1 MPIRPINSLPFE
13 PESGILKLLCIR
25 ENHNQ
30 SGRGVVGVLYILYF
44 LIAIGATTVGSLT
57 GMGGGVI
64 IKPLMDVLHHFDVE
78 TIGVLSSI
86 TVFSMSI
93 VSIGKQIL
101 AKTQIPFQIA
111 IPLSVGSVLGGYLGQ
126 GLLRVIVDA
135 LQAEGIVT
143 VVQNAVLAVLILC
156 VYFYMRNKSRIPG
169 LHLSGIPISL
179 AVGCFLG
186 ICSSFLGYMVTQSEL
201 PMRKWVY
208 RFVVATMYFNA
219 GLIPWY
225 ILMVN
230 LGLKNNFLLYIL
242 PSAVGAYY
250 VVLSKTYI
258 ESIPASVEESAKI
271 DGAGV
276 LTIYARLILPM
287 SMPIIAC
294 LIVFCAVNQWNAW
307 SDNFYLVSD
316 PKLSTLQYQL
326 YMNLA
331 NESSNVTNTTSS
343 SSLLRSKAT
352 TELGLRYALSMLTVL
367 PILLVYPF
375 MQKYFVKG
383 IMLGAV
389 KG

>member
-1 MPIRPINSLPFE
+1 M
-13 PESGILKLLCIR
+13 SGQPK
-25 ENHNQ
+25 
-30 SGRGVVGVLYILYF
+30 S
-44 LIAIGATTVGSLT
+44 
-57 GMGGGVI
+57 
-64 IKPLMDVLHHFDVE
+64 
-78 TIGVLSSI
+78 LSSKFLRGLNFFLLI
-86 TVFSMSI
+86 VF
-93 VSIGKQIL
+93 
-101 AKTQIPFQIA
+101 AF
-111 IPLSVGSVLGGYLGQ
+111 
-126 GLLRVIVDA
+126 
-135 LQAEGIVT
+135 
-143 VVQNAVLAVLILC
+143 LC
-156 VYFYMRNKSRIPG
+156 VYPLYFIFINSISGADAVVRGVYLIPEDFSLEFYKSLLKMPNIPN
-169 LHLSGIPISL
+169 SIVISV
-179 AVGCFLG
+179 ARTVLG
-186 ICSSFLGYMVTQSEL
+186 TALTVICSSFLGYMVTQSEL

-367 PILLVYPF
+367 PIILVYPF

>member
-1 MPIRPINSLPFE
+1 MRRQTKS
-13 PESGILKLLCIR
+13 
-25 ENHNQ
+25 
-30 SGRGVVGVLYILYF
+30 
-44 LIAIGATTVGSLT
+44 
-57 GMGGGVI
+57 
-64 IKPLMDVLHHFDVE
+64 
-78 TIGVLSSI
+78 LSSKFLRGLNFFLLI
-86 TVFSMSI
+86 VF
-93 VSIGKQIL
+93 
-101 AKTQIPFQIA
+101 AF
-111 IPLSVGSVLGGYLGQ
+111 
-126 GLLRVIVDA
+126 
-135 LQAEGIVT
+135 
-143 VVQNAVLAVLILC
+143 LC
-156 VYFYMRNKSRIPG
+156 VYPLYFIFINSISGADAVVRGVYILPEDFSLEFYKSLLQMPNIPN
-169 LHLSGIPISL
+169 SIVVSV
-179 AVGCFLG
+179 ARTVLG
-186 ICSSFLGYMVTQSEL
+186 TALTVICSSFLGYMVTQSEL

-276 LTIYARLILPM
+276 LTFYARLILPM

-367 PILLVYPF
+367 PIILVYPF

>member
-1 MPIRPINSLPFE
+1 MRRQTKS
-13 PESGILKLLCIR
+13 
-25 ENHNQ
+25 
-30 SGRGVVGVLYILYF
+30 
-44 LIAIGATTVGSLT
+44 
-57 GMGGGVI
+57 
-64 IKPLMDVLHHFDVE
+64 
-78 TIGVLSSI
+78 LSSKFLRGLNFFLLI
-86 TVFSMSI
+86 VF
-93 VSIGKQIL
+93 
-101 AKTQIPFQIA
+101 AF
-111 IPLSVGSVLGGYLGQ
+111 
-126 GLLRVIVDA
+126 
-135 LQAEGIVT
+135 
-143 VVQNAVLAVLILC
+143 LC
-156 VYFYMRNKSRIPG
+156 VYPLYFIFINSISGADAVVRGVYLLPEDFSLEFYKSLLQMPNIPN
-169 LHLSGIPISL
+169 SIVVSV
-179 AVGCFLG
+179 ARTVLG
-186 ICSSFLGYMVTQSEL
+186 TALTVICSSFLGYMVTQSEL

-287 SMPIIAC
+287 CMPIIAC

-326 YMNLA
+326 YMTLA
-331 NESSNVTNTTSS
+331 NETSTVTNTTSPS
-343 SSLLRSKAT
+343 RLLRSKAT

-367 PILLVYPF
+367 PIILVYPF

>member
-1 MPIRPINSLPFE
+1 MSRQTKS
-13 PESGILKLLCIR
+13 
-25 ENHNQ
+25 
-30 SGRGVVGVLYILYF
+30 
-44 LIAIGATTVGSLT
+44 
-57 GMGGGVI
+57 
-64 IKPLMDVLHHFDVE
+64 
-78 TIGVLSSI
+78 LSSKFLRGLNFFLLI
-86 TVFSMSI
+86 VF
-93 VSIGKQIL
+93 
-101 AKTQIPFQIA
+101 AF
-111 IPLSVGSVLGGYLGQ
+111 
-126 GLLRVIVDA
+126 
-135 LQAEGIVT
+135 
-143 VVQNAVLAVLILC
+143 LC
-156 VYFYMRNKSRIPG
+156 VYPLYFIFINSISGADAVVRGVYIVPEDFSLEFYKSLLQMPNIPN
-169 LHLSGIPISL
+169 SIVVSV
-179 AVGCFLG
+179 ARTVLG
-186 ICSSFLGYMVTQSEL
+186 TALTVICSSFLGYMVTQSEL

>member
-1 MPIRPINSLPFE
+1 MRRQTKS
-13 PESGILKLLCIR
+13 
-25 ENHNQ
+25 
-30 SGRGVVGVLYILYF
+30 
-44 LIAIGATTVGSLT
+44 
-57 GMGGGVI
+57 
-64 IKPLMDVLHHFDVE
+64 
-78 TIGVLSSI
+78 LSSKFLRGLNFFLLI
-86 TVFSMSI
+86 VF
-93 VSIGKQIL
+93 
-101 AKTQIPFQIA
+101 AF
-111 IPLSVGSVLGGYLGQ
+111 
-126 GLLRVIVDA
+126 
-135 LQAEGIVT
+135 
-143 VVQNAVLAVLILC
+143 LC
-156 VYFYMRNKSRIPG
+156 VYPLYFIFINSISGADAVVRGVYILPEDFSLEFYKSLLQMPNIPN
-169 LHLSGIPISL
+169 SIVVSV
-179 AVGCFLG
+179 ARTVLG
-186 ICSSFLGYMVTQSEL
+186 TALTVICSSFLGYMVTQSEL

-331 NESSNVTNTTSS
+331 NESSNVSNTTSS

-367 PILLVYPF
+367 PIILVYPF
-375 MQKYFVKG
+375 MQKCFVKG

>member
-1 MPIRPINSLPFE
+1 MRRQTKS
-13 PESGILKLLCIR
+13 
-25 ENHNQ
+25 
-30 SGRGVVGVLYILYF
+30 
-44 LIAIGATTVGSLT
+44 
-57 GMGGGVI
+57 
-64 IKPLMDVLHHFDVE
+64 
-78 TIGVLSSI
+78 LSSKFLRGLNFFLLI
-86 TVFSMSI
+86 VF
-93 VSIGKQIL
+93 
-101 AKTQIPFQIA
+101 AF
-111 IPLSVGSVLGGYLGQ
+111 
-126 GLLRVIVDA
+126 
-135 LQAEGIVT
+135 
-143 VVQNAVLAVLILC
+143 LC
-156 VYFYMRNKSRIPG
+156 VYPLYFIFINSVSGADAVVRGVYILPEDFSLEVYKSLLQMPNIPN
-169 LHLSGIPISL
+169 SIVVSV
-179 AVGCFLG
+179 ARTVLG
-186 ICSSFLGYMVTQSEL
+186 TALTVICSSFLGYMVTQSEL

-367 PILLVYPF
+367 PIILVYPF

>member
-1 MPIRPINSLPFE
+1 MRRQTKS
-13 PESGILKLLCIR
+13 
-25 ENHNQ
+25 
-30 SGRGVVGVLYILYF
+30 
-44 LIAIGATTVGSLT
+44 
-57 GMGGGVI
+57 
-64 IKPLMDVLHHFDVE
+64 
-78 TIGVLSSI
+78 LSSKFLRGLNFFLLI
-86 TVFSMSI
+86 VF
-93 VSIGKQIL
+93 
-101 AKTQIPFQIA
+101 AF
-111 IPLSVGSVLGGYLGQ
+111 
-126 GLLRVIVDA
+126 
-135 LQAEGIVT
+135 
-143 VVQNAVLAVLILC
+143 LC
-156 VYFYMRNKSRIPG
+156 VYPLYFIFINSISGADAVVRGVYILPEDFSLEFYKSLLQMPNIPN
-169 LHLSGIPISL
+169 SIVVSV
-179 AVGCFLG
+179 ARTVLG
-186 ICSSFLGYMVTQSEL
+186 TALTVICSSFLGYMVTQSEL
-201 PMRKWVY
+201 PLRKWVY
-208 RFVVATMYFNA
+208 RFAVATMYFNA

>member
-1 MPIRPINSLPFE
+1 MRRQTKS
-13 PESGILKLLCIR
+13 
-25 ENHNQ
+25 
-30 SGRGVVGVLYILYF
+30 
-44 LIAIGATTVGSLT
+44 
-57 GMGGGVI
+57 
-64 IKPLMDVLHHFDVE
+64 
-78 TIGVLSSI
+78 LSSK
-86 TVFSMSI
+86 FLRGLNFFLLI
-93 VSIGKQIL
+93 VV
-101 AKTQIPFQIA
+101 AF
-111 IPLSVGSVLGGYLGQ
+111 
-126 GLLRVIVDA
+126 
-135 LQAEGIVT
+135 
-143 VVQNAVLAVLILC
+143 LC
-156 VYFYMRNKSRIPG
+156 VYPLYFIFINSISGADAVVRGVYILPEDFSLEFYKSLLQMPNIPN
-169 LHLSGIPISL
+169 SIVVSV
-179 AVGCFLG
+179 ARTVLG
-186 ICSSFLGYMVTQSEL
+186 TALTVICSSFLGYMVTQSEL

-367 PILLVYPF
+367 PIILVYPF

>member
-1 MPIRPINSLPFE
+1 MRRQTKS
-13 PESGILKLLCIR
+13 
-25 ENHNQ
+25 
-30 SGRGVVGVLYILYF
+30 
-44 LIAIGATTVGSLT
+44 
-57 GMGGGVI
+57 
-64 IKPLMDVLHHFDVE
+64 
-78 TIGVLSSI
+78 LSSKFLRGLNFFLLI
-86 TVFSMSI
+86 VF
-93 VSIGKQIL
+93 
-101 AKTQIPFQIA
+101 AF
-111 IPLSVGSVLGGYLGQ
+111 
-126 GLLRVIVDA
+126 
-135 LQAEGIVT
+135 
-143 VVQNAVLAVLILC
+143 LC
-156 VYFYMRNKSRIPG
+156 VYPLYFIFINSISGADAVVRGVYILPDDFSLEFYKSLLQMPNIPN
-169 LHLSGIPISL
+169 SIVVSV
-179 AVGCFLG
+179 ARTVLG
-186 ICSSFLGYMVTQSEL
+186 TALTVICSSFLGYMVTQSEL

-367 PILLVYPF
+367 PIILVYPF

>member
-1 MPIRPINSLPFE
+1 MSRQTKSLSSKFLRGLNFFLLIVFAFLCMYPLYFIFINSI
-13 PESGILKLLCIR
+13 SGADAVV
-25 ENHNQ
+25 
-30 SGRGVVGVLYILYF
+30 RGVYILPEDF
-44 LIAIGATTVGSLT
+44 SLEFYKSLLQ
-57 GMGGGVI
+57 MPNI
-64 IKPLMDVLHHFDVE
+64 PN
-78 TIGVLSSI
+78 
-86 TVFSMSI
+86 SI
-93 VSIGKQIL
+93 VV
-101 AKTQIPFQIA
+101 
-111 IPLSVGSVLGGYLGQ
+111 SVARTVLGT
-126 GLLRVIVDA
+126 A
-135 LQAEGIVT
+135 LT
-143 VVQNAVLAVLILC
+143 V
-156 VYFYMRNKSRIPG
+156 
-169 LHLSGIPISL
+169 
-179 AVGCFLG
+179 

-201 PMRKWVY
+201 PMCKWVY

-367 PILLVYPF
+367 PIILVYPF

>member
-1 MPIRPINSLPFE
+1 MRRQTKSRSSKFLRGLNFF
-13 PESGILKLLCIR
+13 LLI
-25 ENHNQ
+25 
-30 SGRGVVGVLYILYF
+30 
-44 LIAIGATTVGSLT
+44 
-57 GMGGGVI
+57 
-64 IKPLMDVLHHFDVE
+64 
-78 TIGVLSSI
+78 
-86 TVFSMSI
+86 VF
-93 VSIGKQIL
+93 
-101 AKTQIPFQIA
+101 AF
-111 IPLSVGSVLGGYLGQ
+111 
-126 GLLRVIVDA
+126 
-135 LQAEGIVT
+135 
-143 VVQNAVLAVLILC
+143 LC
-156 VYFYMRNKSRIPG
+156 VYPLCFIFINSISGADAVVRGVYILPEDFSLEFYKSLLQMPNIPN
-169 LHLSGIPISL
+169 SIVVSV
-179 AVGCFLG
+179 ARTVLG
-186 ICSSFLGYMVTQSEL
+186 TALTVICSSFLGYMVTQSEL

>member
-1 MPIRPINSLPFE
+1 MRRQTKS
-13 PESGILKLLCIR
+13 
-25 ENHNQ
+25 
-30 SGRGVVGVLYILYF
+30 
-44 LIAIGATTVGSLT
+44 
-57 GMGGGVI
+57 
-64 IKPLMDVLHHFDVE
+64 
-78 TIGVLSSI
+78 LSSKFLRGLNFFLLI
-86 TVFSMSI
+86 VF
-93 VSIGKQIL
+93 
-101 AKTQIPFQIA
+101 AF
-111 IPLSVGSVLGGYLGQ
+111 
-126 GLLRVIVDA
+126 
-135 LQAEGIVT
+135 
-143 VVQNAVLAVLILC
+143 LC
-156 VYFYMRNKSRIPG
+156 VYPLYFIFINSISGADAVVRGVYLLPEDFSLEFYKSLLQMPNIPN
-169 LHLSGIPISL
+169 SIVVSV
-179 AVGCFLG
+179 ARTVLG
-186 ICSSFLGYMVTQSEL
+186 TALTVICSSFLGYMVTQSEL

>member
-1 MPIRPINSLPFE
+1 MRRQTKS
-13 PESGILKLLCIR
+13 
-25 ENHNQ
+25 
-30 SGRGVVGVLYILYF
+30 
-44 LIAIGATTVGSLT
+44 
-57 GMGGGVI
+57 
-64 IKPLMDVLHHFDVE
+64 
-78 TIGVLSSI
+78 LSSKFLRGLNFFLLI
-86 TVFSMSI
+86 VF
-93 VSIGKQIL
+93 
-101 AKTQIPFQIA
+101 AF
-111 IPLSVGSVLGGYLGQ
+111 
-126 GLLRVIVDA
+126 
-135 LQAEGIVT
+135 
-143 VVQNAVLAVLILC
+143 LC
-156 VYFYMRNKSRIPG
+156 VYPLYFIFINSISGADAVVRGVYILPEDFSLEFYKSLLQMPNIPN
-169 LHLSGIPISL
+169 SIVVSV
-179 AVGCFLG
+179 ARTVLG
-186 ICSSFLGYMVTQSEL
+186 TALTVICSSFLGYMVTQSEL

-331 NESSNVTNTTSS
+331 NESSNVTNTTAS

-367 PILLVYPF
+367 PIILVYPF

>member
-1 MPIRPINSLPFE
+1 MRRQTKS
-13 PESGILKLLCIR
+13 
-25 ENHNQ
+25 
-30 SGRGVVGVLYILYF
+30 
-44 LIAIGATTVGSLT
+44 
-57 GMGGGVI
+57 
-64 IKPLMDVLHHFDVE
+64 
-78 TIGVLSSI
+78 LSSKFLRGLNFFLLI
-86 TVFSMSI
+86 VF
-93 VSIGKQIL
+93 
-101 AKTQIPFQIA
+101 AF
-111 IPLSVGSVLGGYLGQ
+111 
-126 GLLRVIVDA
+126 
-135 LQAEGIVT
+135 
-143 VVQNAVLAVLILC
+143 LC
-156 VYFYMRNKSRIPG
+156 VYPLYFIFINSISGADAVVRGVYILPEDFSLEFYKSLLQMPNIPN
-169 LHLSGIPISL
+169 SIVVSV
-179 AVGCFLG
+179 ARTVLG
-186 ICSSFLGYMVTQSEL
+186 TALTVICSSFLGYMVTQSEL

-294 LIVFCAVNQWNAW
+294 LIVFSAVNQWNAW

-367 PILLVYPF
+367 PIILVYPF

>member
-1 MPIRPINSLPFE
+1 MSRQTKS
-13 PESGILKLLCIR
+13 
-25 ENHNQ
+25 
-30 SGRGVVGVLYILYF
+30 
-44 LIAIGATTVGSLT
+44 
-57 GMGGGVI
+57 
-64 IKPLMDVLHHFDVE
+64 
-78 TIGVLSSI
+78 LSSKFLRGLNFFLLI
-86 TVFSMSI
+86 VF
-93 VSIGKQIL
+93 
-101 AKTQIPFQIA
+101 AF
-111 IPLSVGSVLGGYLGQ
+111 
-126 GLLRVIVDA
+126 
-135 LQAEGIVT
+135 
-143 VVQNAVLAVLILC
+143 LC
-156 VYFYMRNKSRIPG
+156 VYPLYFIFINSISGADAVVRGVYILPEDFSLEFYKSLLQMPNIPN
-169 LHLSGIPISL
+169 SIVVSV
-179 AVGCFLG
+179 ARTVLG
-186 ICSSFLGYMVTQSEL
+186 TALTVICSSFLGYMATQSEL

>member
-1 MPIRPINSLPFE
+1 MSRQTKS
-13 PESGILKLLCIR
+13 
-25 ENHNQ
+25 
-30 SGRGVVGVLYILYF
+30 
-44 LIAIGATTVGSLT
+44 
-57 GMGGGVI
+57 
-64 IKPLMDVLHHFDVE
+64 
-78 TIGVLSSI
+78 LSSKFLRGLNFFLLI
-86 TVFSMSI
+86 VF
-93 VSIGKQIL
+93 
-101 AKTQIPFQIA
+101 AF
-111 IPLSVGSVLGGYLGQ
+111 
-126 GLLRVIVDA
+126 
-135 LQAEGIVT
+135 
-143 VVQNAVLAVLILC
+143 LC
-156 VYFYMRNKSRIPG
+156 VYPLYFIFINSISGADAVVRGVYILPEDFSLEFYKSLLQMPNIPN
-169 LHLSGIPISL
+169 SIVVSV
-179 AVGCFLG
+179 ARTVLG
-186 ICSSFLGYMVTQSEL
+186 TALTVICSSFLGYMVTQSEL

-367 PILLVYPF
+367 PIILVYPF

>member
-1 MPIRPINSLPFE
+1 MSRQTKSRSSKFLRGLNFF
-13 PESGILKLLCIR
+13 LLI
-25 ENHNQ
+25 
-30 SGRGVVGVLYILYF
+30 
-44 LIAIGATTVGSLT
+44 
-57 GMGGGVI
+57 
-64 IKPLMDVLHHFDVE
+64 
-78 TIGVLSSI
+78 
-86 TVFSMSI
+86 VF
-93 VSIGKQIL
+93 
-101 AKTQIPFQIA
+101 AF
-111 IPLSVGSVLGGYLGQ
+111 
-126 GLLRVIVDA
+126 
-135 LQAEGIVT
+135 
-143 VVQNAVLAVLILC
+143 LC
-156 VYFYMRNKSRIPG
+156 VYPLYFIFINSISGADAVVRGVYILPEDFSLEFYKSLLQMPNIPN
-169 LHLSGIPISL
+169 SIVVSV
-179 AVGCFLG
+179 ARTVLG
-186 ICSSFLGYMVTQSEL
+186 TALTVICSSFLGYMVTQSEL

-258 ESIPASVEESAKI
+258 ESTPASVEESAKI

-367 PILLVYPF
+367 PIILVYPF

>member
-1 MPIRPINSLPFE
+1 MSRQTKS
-13 PESGILKLLCIR
+13 
-25 ENHNQ
+25 
-30 SGRGVVGVLYILYF
+30 
-44 LIAIGATTVGSLT
+44 
-57 GMGGGVI
+57 
-64 IKPLMDVLHHFDVE
+64 
-78 TIGVLSSI
+78 LSSKFLRGLNFFLLI
-86 TVFSMSI
+86 VF
-93 VSIGKQIL
+93 
-101 AKTQIPFQIA
+101 AF
-111 IPLSVGSVLGGYLGQ
+111 
-126 GLLRVIVDA
+126 
-135 LQAEGIVT
+135 
-143 VVQNAVLAVLILC
+143 LC
-156 VYFYMRNKSRIPG
+156 VYPLYFIFINSISGADAVVRGVYILPEDFSLEFYKSLLQMPNIPN
-169 LHLSGIPISL
+169 SIVVSV
-179 AVGCFLG
+179 ARTVLG
-186 ICSSFLGYMVTQSEL
+186 TALTVICSSFLGYMVTQSEL

-242 PSAVGAYY
+242 PNAVGAYY

>member
-1 MPIRPINSLPFE
+1 MSRQTKSRSSKFLRGLNFF
-13 PESGILKLLCIR
+13 LLI
-25 ENHNQ
+25 
-30 SGRGVVGVLYILYF
+30 
-44 LIAIGATTVGSLT
+44 
-57 GMGGGVI
+57 
-64 IKPLMDVLHHFDVE
+64 
-78 TIGVLSSI
+78 
-86 TVFSMSI
+86 VF
-93 VSIGKQIL
+93 
-101 AKTQIPFQIA
+101 AF
-111 IPLSVGSVLGGYLGQ
+111 
-126 GLLRVIVDA
+126 
-135 LQAEGIVT
+135 
-143 VVQNAVLAVLILC
+143 LC
-156 VYFYMRNKSRIPG
+156 VYPLYFIFINSISGADAVVRGVYILPEDFSLEFYKSLLQMPNIPN
-169 LHLSGIPISL
+169 SIVVSV
-179 AVGCFLG
+179 ARTVLG
-186 ICSSFLGYMVTQSEL
+186 TALTVICSSFLGYMVTQSEL

-367 PILLVYPF
+367 PIILVYPS

>member
-1 MPIRPINSLPFE
+1 MRRQTKS
-13 PESGILKLLCIR
+13 
-25 ENHNQ
+25 
-30 SGRGVVGVLYILYF
+30 
-44 LIAIGATTVGSLT
+44 
-57 GMGGGVI
+57 
-64 IKPLMDVLHHFDVE
+64 
-78 TIGVLSSI
+78 LSSKFLRGLNFFLLL
-86 TVFSMSI
+86 VF
-93 VSIGKQIL
+93 
-101 AKTQIPFQIA
+101 AF
-111 IPLSVGSVLGGYLGQ
+111 
-126 GLLRVIVDA
+126 
-135 LQAEGIVT
+135 
-143 VVQNAVLAVLILC
+143 LC
-156 VYFYMRNKSRIPG
+156 VYPLYFIFINSISGADAVVRGVYLLPEDFSLEFYKSLLQMPNIPN
-169 LHLSGIPISL
+169 SIVVSV
-179 AVGCFLG
+179 ARTVLG
-186 ICSSFLGYMVTQSEL
+186 TALTVICSSFLGYMVTQSEL

-367 PILLVYPF
+367 PIILVYPF

>member
-1 MPIRPINSLPFE
+1 MRRQTKS
-13 PESGILKLLCIR
+13 
-25 ENHNQ
+25 
-30 SGRGVVGVLYILYF
+30 
-44 LIAIGATTVGSLT
+44 
-57 GMGGGVI
+57 
-64 IKPLMDVLHHFDVE
+64 
-78 TIGVLSSI
+78 LSSKFLRGLNFFLLL
-86 TVFSMSI
+86 VF
-93 VSIGKQIL
+93 
-101 AKTQIPFQIA
+101 AF
-111 IPLSVGSVLGGYLGQ
+111 
-126 GLLRVIVDA
+126 
-135 LQAEGIVT
+135 
-143 VVQNAVLAVLILC
+143 LC
-156 VYFYMRNKSRIPG
+156 VYPLYFIFINSISGADAVVRGVYILPEDFSLEFYKSLLQMPNIPN
-169 LHLSGIPISL
+169 SIVVSV
-179 AVGCFLG
+179 ARTVLG
-186 ICSSFLGYMVTQSEL
+186 TALTVICSSFLGYMVTQSEL

-367 PILLVYPF
+367 PIILVYPF

>member
-1 MPIRPINSLPFE
+1 MRRQTKS
-13 PESGILKLLCIR
+13 
-25 ENHNQ
+25 
-30 SGRGVVGVLYILYF
+30 
-44 LIAIGATTVGSLT
+44 
-57 GMGGGVI
+57 
-64 IKPLMDVLHHFDVE
+64 
-78 TIGVLSSI
+78 LSSKFLRGLNFFLLL
-86 TVFSMSI
+86 VF
-93 VSIGKQIL
+93 
-101 AKTQIPFQIA
+101 AF
-111 IPLSVGSVLGGYLGQ
+111 
-126 GLLRVIVDA
+126 
-135 LQAEGIVT
+135 
-143 VVQNAVLAVLILC
+143 LC
-156 VYFYMRNKSRIPG
+156 VYPLYFIFINSISGADAVVRGVYILPEDFSLEFYKSLLQMPNIPN
-169 LHLSGIPISL
+169 SIVVSV
-179 AVGCFLG
+179 ARTVLG
-186 ICSSFLGYMVTQSEL
+186 TALTVICSSFLGYMVTQSEL

-258 ESIPASVEESAKI
+258 ESTPASVEESAKI

>member
-1 MPIRPINSLPFE
+1 M
-13 PESGILKLLCIR
+13 SGQPK
-25 ENHNQ
+25 
-30 SGRGVVGVLYILYF
+30 S
-44 LIAIGATTVGSLT
+44 
-57 GMGGGVI
+57 
-64 IKPLMDVLHHFDVE
+64 
-78 TIGVLSSI
+78 LSSKFLRGLNFFLLI
-86 TVFSMSI
+86 VF
-93 VSIGKQIL
+93 
-101 AKTQIPFQIA
+101 AF
-111 IPLSVGSVLGGYLGQ
+111 
-126 GLLRVIVDA
+126 
-135 LQAEGIVT
+135 
-143 VVQNAVLAVLILC
+143 LC
-156 VYFYMRNKSRIPG
+156 VYPLYFIFINSISGADAVVRGVYLIPEDFSLEFYKSLLKMPNIPN
-169 LHLSGIPISL
+169 SIVISV
-179 AVGCFLG
+179 ARTVLG
-186 ICSSFLGYMVTQSEL
+186 TALTVICSSFLGYMVTQSEL

-250 VVLSKTYI
+250 VVLSKTHI

-367 PILLVYPF
+367 PIILVYPF

>member
-1 MPIRPINSLPFE
+1 MRRQTKS
-13 PESGILKLLCIR
+13 
-25 ENHNQ
+25 
-30 SGRGVVGVLYILYF
+30 
-44 LIAIGATTVGSLT
+44 
-57 GMGGGVI
+57 
-64 IKPLMDVLHHFDVE
+64 
-78 TIGVLSSI
+78 LSSKFLRGLNFFLLI
-86 TVFSMSI
+86 VF
-93 VSIGKQIL
+93 
-101 AKTQIPFQIA
+101 AF
-111 IPLSVGSVLGGYLGQ
+111 
-126 GLLRVIVDA
+126 
-135 LQAEGIVT
+135 
-143 VVQNAVLAVLILC
+143 LC
-156 VYFYMRNKSRIPG
+156 VYPLYFIFINSISGADAVVRGVYILPEDFSLEFYKSLLQMPNIPN
-169 LHLSGIPISL
+169 SIVVSV
-179 AVGCFLG
+179 ARTVLG
-186 ICSSFLGYMVTQSEL
+186 TALTVICSSFLGYMVTQSEL

-258 ESIPASVEESAKI
+258 ESIPTSVEESAKI

-367 PILLVYPF
+367 PIILVYPF

>member
-1 MPIRPINSLPFE
+1 MRRQTKS
-13 PESGILKLLCIR
+13 
-25 ENHNQ
+25 
-30 SGRGVVGVLYILYF
+30 
-44 LIAIGATTVGSLT
+44 
-57 GMGGGVI
+57 
-64 IKPLMDVLHHFDVE
+64 
-78 TIGVLSSI
+78 LSSKFLRGLNFFLLL
-86 TVFSMSI
+86 VF
-93 VSIGKQIL
+93 V
-101 AKTQIPFQIA
+101 F
-111 IPLSVGSVLGGYLGQ
+111 
-126 GLLRVIVDA
+126 
-135 LQAEGIVT
+135 
-143 VVQNAVLAVLILC
+143 LC
-156 VYFYMRNKSRIPG
+156 VYPLYFIFINSISGADAVVRGVYILPEDFSLEFYKSLLQMPNIPN
-169 LHLSGIPISL
+169 SIVVSV
-179 AVGCFLG
+179 ARTVLG
-186 ICSSFLGYMVTQSEL
+186 TALTVICSSFLGYMVTQSEL

-367 PILLVYPF
+367 PIILVYPF

>member
-1 MPIRPINSLPFE
+1 MSRQTKS
-13 PESGILKLLCIR
+13 
-25 ENHNQ
+25 
-30 SGRGVVGVLYILYF
+30 
-44 LIAIGATTVGSLT
+44 
-57 GMGGGVI
+57 
-64 IKPLMDVLHHFDVE
+64 
-78 TIGVLSSI
+78 LSSKFLRGLNFFLLI
-86 TVFSMSI
+86 VF
-93 VSIGKQIL
+93 
-101 AKTQIPFQIA
+101 AF
-111 IPLSVGSVLGGYLGQ
+111 
-126 GLLRVIVDA
+126 
-135 LQAEGIVT
+135 
-143 VVQNAVLAVLILC
+143 LC
-156 VYFYMRNKSRIPG
+156 VYPLYFIFINSISGADAVVRGVYILPEDFSLEFYKSLLQMPNIPN
-169 LHLSGIPISL
+169 SIVVSV
-179 AVGCFLG
+179 ARTVLG
-186 ICSSFLGYMVTQSEL
+186 TALTVICSSFLGYMVTQSEL
-201 PMRKWVY
+201 PMCKWVY

>member
-1 MPIRPINSLPFE
+1 MRRQTKS
-13 PESGILKLLCIR
+13 
-25 ENHNQ
+25 
-30 SGRGVVGVLYILYF
+30 
-44 LIAIGATTVGSLT
+44 
-57 GMGGGVI
+57 
-64 IKPLMDVLHHFDVE
+64 
-78 TIGVLSSI
+78 LSSKFLRGLNFFLLI
-86 TVFSMSI
+86 VF
-93 VSIGKQIL
+93 
-101 AKTQIPFQIA
+101 AF
-111 IPLSVGSVLGGYLGQ
+111 
-126 GLLRVIVDA
+126 
-135 LQAEGIVT
+135 
-143 VVQNAVLAVLILC
+143 LC
-156 VYFYMRNKSRIPG
+156 VYPLYFIFINSISGADAVVRGVYILPEDFSLEFYKSLLQMPNIPN
-169 LHLSGIPISL
+169 SIVVSV
-179 AVGCFLG
+179 ARTVLG
-186 ICSSFLGYMVTQSEL
+186 TALTVICSSFLGYMVTQSEL

-367 PILLVYPF
+367 PILLVYPC

>member
-1 MPIRPINSLPFE
+1 MRRQTKS
-13 PESGILKLLCIR
+13 
-25 ENHNQ
+25 
-30 SGRGVVGVLYILYF
+30 
-44 LIAIGATTVGSLT
+44 
-57 GMGGGVI
+57 
-64 IKPLMDVLHHFDVE
+64 
-78 TIGVLSSI
+78 LSSKFLRGLNFFLLI
-86 TVFSMSI
+86 VF
-93 VSIGKQIL
+93 
-101 AKTQIPFQIA
+101 AF
-111 IPLSVGSVLGGYLGQ
+111 
-126 GLLRVIVDA
+126 
-135 LQAEGIVT
+135 
-143 VVQNAVLAVLILC
+143 LC
-156 VYFYMRNKSRIPG
+156 VYPLYFIFINSISGADAVVRGVYILPEDFSLEFYKSLLQMPNIPN
-169 LHLSGIPISL
+169 SIVVSV
-179 AVGCFLG
+179 ARTVLG
-186 ICSSFLGYMVTQSEL
+186 AALTVICSSFLGYMVTQSEL

>member
-1 MPIRPINSLPFE
+1 MRRQTKS
-13 PESGILKLLCIR
+13 
-25 ENHNQ
+25 
-30 SGRGVVGVLYILYF
+30 
-44 LIAIGATTVGSLT
+44 
-57 GMGGGVI
+57 
-64 IKPLMDVLHHFDVE
+64 
-78 TIGVLSSI
+78 LSSKFLRGLNFFLLI
-86 TVFSMSI
+86 VF
-93 VSIGKQIL
+93 
-101 AKTQIPFQIA
+101 AF
-111 IPLSVGSVLGGYLGQ
+111 
-126 GLLRVIVDA
+126 
-135 LQAEGIVT
+135 
-143 VVQNAVLAVLILC
+143 LC
-156 VYFYMRNKSRIPG
+156 VYPLYFIFINSISGADAVVRGVYILPEDFSLEFYKSLLQMPNIPN
-169 LHLSGIPISL
+169 SIVVS
-179 AVGCFLG
+179 VTRTVLG
-186 ICSSFLGYMVTQSEL
+186 TALTVICSSFLGYMITQSEL

-276 LTIYARLILPM
+276 LIIYARLILPM

-367 PILLVYPF
+367 PIILVYPF

>member
-1 MPIRPINSLPFE
+1 MSRQTKSRSSKFLRGLNFF
-13 PESGILKLLCIR
+13 LLI
-25 ENHNQ
+25 
-30 SGRGVVGVLYILYF
+30 
-44 LIAIGATTVGSLT
+44 
-57 GMGGGVI
+57 
-64 IKPLMDVLHHFDVE
+64 
-78 TIGVLSSI
+78 
-86 TVFSMSI
+86 VF
-93 VSIGKQIL
+93 
-101 AKTQIPFQIA
+101 AF
-111 IPLSVGSVLGGYLGQ
+111 
-126 GLLRVIVDA
+126 
-135 LQAEGIVT
+135 
-143 VVQNAVLAVLILC
+143 LC
-156 VYFYMRNKSRIPG
+156 VYPLYFIFINSISGADAVVRGVYILPEDFSLEFYKSLLQMPNIPN
-169 LHLSGIPISL
+169 SIVVSVARTI
-179 AVGCFLG
+179 LG
-186 ICSSFLGYMVTQSEL
+186 TALTVICSSFLGYMVTQSEL

-367 PILLVYPF
+367 PIILVYPF

>member
-1 MPIRPINSLPFE
+1 MSRQTKS
-13 PESGILKLLCIR
+13 
-25 ENHNQ
+25 
-30 SGRGVVGVLYILYF
+30 
-44 LIAIGATTVGSLT
+44 
-57 GMGGGVI
+57 
-64 IKPLMDVLHHFDVE
+64 
-78 TIGVLSSI
+78 LSSKFLRGLNFFLLI
-86 TVFSMSI
+86 VF
-93 VSIGKQIL
+93 
-101 AKTQIPFQIA
+101 AF
-111 IPLSVGSVLGGYLGQ
+111 
-126 GLLRVIVDA
+126 
-135 LQAEGIVT
+135 
-143 VVQNAVLAVLILC
+143 LC
-156 VYFYMRNKSRIPG
+156 VYPLYFIFINSISGADAVVRGVYILPEDFSLEFYKSLLQMPNIPN
-169 LHLSGIPISL
+169 SIVVSV
-179 AVGCFLG
+179 ARTVLG
-186 ICSSFLGYMVTQSEL
+186 TALTVICSSFLGYMVTQSEL
-201 PMRKWVY
+201 PMCKWVY

-367 PILLVYPF
+367 PIILVYPF

>member
-1 MPIRPINSLPFE
+1 MCRQTKS
-13 PESGILKLLCIR
+13 
-25 ENHNQ
+25 
-30 SGRGVVGVLYILYF
+30 
-44 LIAIGATTVGSLT
+44 
-57 GMGGGVI
+57 
-64 IKPLMDVLHHFDVE
+64 
-78 TIGVLSSI
+78 LSSKFLRGLNFFLLL
-86 TVFSMSI
+86 VF
-93 VSIGKQIL
+93 
-101 AKTQIPFQIA
+101 AF
-111 IPLSVGSVLGGYLGQ
+111 
-126 GLLRVIVDA
+126 
-135 LQAEGIVT
+135 
-143 VVQNAVLAVLILC
+143 LC
-156 VYFYMRNKSRIPG
+156 VYPLYFIFINSISGADAVVRGVYILPEDFSLEFYKSLLQMPNIPN
-169 LHLSGIPISL
+169 SIVVSV
-179 AVGCFLG
+179 ARTVLG
-186 ICSSFLGYMVTQSEL
+186 TALTVICSSFLGYMVTQSEL

-367 PILLVYPF
+367 PIILVYPF

>member
-1 MPIRPINSLPFE
+1 MRRQTKS
-13 PESGILKLLCIR
+13 
-25 ENHNQ
+25 
-30 SGRGVVGVLYILYF
+30 
-44 LIAIGATTVGSLT
+44 
-57 GMGGGVI
+57 
-64 IKPLMDVLHHFDVE
+64 
-78 TIGVLSSI
+78 LSSKFLRGLNFFLLI
-86 TVFSMSI
+86 VF
-93 VSIGKQIL
+93 
-101 AKTQIPFQIA
+101 AF
-111 IPLSVGSVLGGYLGQ
+111 
-126 GLLRVIVDA
+126 
-135 LQAEGIVT
+135 
-143 VVQNAVLAVLILC
+143 LC
-156 VYFYMRNKSRIPG
+156 VYPLYFIFINSISGADAVVRGVYLLPEDFSLEFYKSLLQMPNIPN
-169 LHLSGIPISL
+169 SIVVSV
-179 AVGCFLG
+179 ARTVLG
-186 ICSSFLGYMVTQSEL
+186 TALTVICSSFLGYMVTQSEL

-367 PILLVYPF
+367 PIILVYPF

>member
-1 MPIRPINSLPFE
+1 MRRQPKS
-13 PESGILKLLCIR
+13 
-25 ENHNQ
+25 
-30 SGRGVVGVLYILYF
+30 
-44 LIAIGATTVGSLT
+44 
-57 GMGGGVI
+57 
-64 IKPLMDVLHHFDVE
+64 
-78 TIGVLSSI
+78 LSSKFLRGLNFFLLI
-86 TVFSMSI
+86 VF
-93 VSIGKQIL
+93 
-101 AKTQIPFQIA
+101 AF
-111 IPLSVGSVLGGYLGQ
+111 
-126 GLLRVIVDA
+126 
-135 LQAEGIVT
+135 
-143 VVQNAVLAVLILC
+143 LC
-156 VYFYMRNKSRIPG
+156 VYPLYFIFINSISGADAVVRGVYILPEDFSLEFYKSLLQMPNIPN
-169 LHLSGIPISL
+169 SIVVSV
-179 AVGCFLG
+179 ARTVLG
-186 ICSSFLGYMVTQSEL
+186 TALTVICSSFLGYMVTQSEL

>member
-1 MPIRPINSLPFE
+1 MARKSRSVKGQFLRGLNIF
-13 PESGILKLLCIR
+13 ILL
-25 ENHNQ
+25 
-30 SGRGVVGVLYILYF
+30 
-44 LIAIGATTVGSLT
+44 
-57 GMGGGVI
+57 
-64 IKPLMDVLHHFDVE
+64 
-78 TIGVLSSI
+78 
-86 TVFSMSI
+86 VF
-93 VSIGKQIL
+93 
-101 AKTQIPFQIA
+101 AF
-111 IPLSVGSVLGGYLGQ
+111 
-126 GLLRVIVDA
+126 
-135 LQAEGIVT
+135 
-143 VVQNAVLAVLILC
+143 LC
-156 VYFYMRNKSRIPG
+156 VYPLYFIFINSISGADAVVKGVYVIPED
-169 LHLSGIPISL
+169 ISL
-179 AVGCFLG
+179 EFYKSLLQMPNIPNSIVISIARTILG
-186 ICSSFLGYMVTQSEL
+186 TGLTVICSSFLGYMVTQREL
-201 PMRKWVY
+201 PARKWIY

-230 LGLKNNFLLYIL
+230 LGLKNNFLLYVL

-276 LTIYARLILPM
+276 LTVYARLILPM

-294 LIVFCAVNQWNAW
+294 LIVFCAVNQWNSW

-352 TELGLRYALSMLTVL
+352 TEIGLRYALSMLTVL
-367 PILLVYPF
+367 PIILVYPF

>member
-1 MPIRPINSLPFE
+1 MSRQTKS
-13 PESGILKLLCIR
+13 
-25 ENHNQ
+25 
-30 SGRGVVGVLYILYF
+30 
-44 LIAIGATTVGSLT
+44 
-57 GMGGGVI
+57 
-64 IKPLMDVLHHFDVE
+64 
-78 TIGVLSSI
+78 LSSKFLRGLNFFLLI
-86 TVFSMSI
+86 VF
-93 VSIGKQIL
+93 
-101 AKTQIPFQIA
+101 AF
-111 IPLSVGSVLGGYLGQ
+111 
-126 GLLRVIVDA
+126 
-135 LQAEGIVT
+135 
-143 VVQNAVLAVLILC
+143 LC
-156 VYFYMRNKSRIPG
+156 VYPLYFIFTNSISGADAVVRGVYILPEDFSLEFYKSLLQMPNIPN
-169 LHLSGIPISL
+169 SIVVSV
-179 AVGCFLG
+179 ARTVLG
-186 ICSSFLGYMVTQSEL
+186 TALTVICSSFLGYMVTQSEL

>member
-1 MPIRPINSLPFE
+1 MSRQTKS
-13 PESGILKLLCIR
+13 
-25 ENHNQ
+25 
-30 SGRGVVGVLYILYF
+30 
-44 LIAIGATTVGSLT
+44 
-57 GMGGGVI
+57 
-64 IKPLMDVLHHFDVE
+64 
-78 TIGVLSSI
+78 LSSKFLRGLNFFLLI
-86 TVFSMSI
+86 VF
-93 VSIGKQIL
+93 
-101 AKTQIPFQIA
+101 AF
-111 IPLSVGSVLGGYLGQ
+111 
-126 GLLRVIVDA
+126 
-135 LQAEGIVT
+135 
-143 VVQNAVLAVLILC
+143 LC
-156 VYFYMRNKSRIPG
+156 VYPLYFIFINSISGADAVVRGVYILPEDFSLEFYKSLLQMPNIPN
-169 LHLSGIPISL
+169 SIVVSV
-179 AVGCFLG
+179 ARTVLG
-186 ICSSFLGYMVTQSEL
+186 TALTVICSSFLGYMVTQSEL
-201 PMRKWVY
+201 PLRKWVY

-367 PILLVYPF
+367 PIILVYPF

>member
-1 MPIRPINSLPFE
+1 MRRQTKSLSSKFLRGLNFFLLIVFAFLCMYPLYFIFINSI
-13 PESGILKLLCIR
+13 SGADAVV
-25 ENHNQ
+25 
-30 SGRGVVGVLYILYF
+30 RGVYILPEDF
-44 LIAIGATTVGSLT
+44 SLEFYKSLLQ
-57 GMGGGVI
+57 MPNI
-64 IKPLMDVLHHFDVE
+64 PN
-78 TIGVLSSI
+78 
-86 TVFSMSI
+86 SI
-93 VSIGKQIL
+93 VV
-101 AKTQIPFQIA
+101 
-111 IPLSVGSVLGGYLGQ
+111 SVARTVLGT
-126 GLLRVIVDA
+126 A
-135 LQAEGIVT
+135 LT
-143 VVQNAVLAVLILC
+143 V
-156 VYFYMRNKSRIPG
+156 
-169 LHLSGIPISL
+169 
-179 AVGCFLG
+179 

-343 SSLLRSKAT
+343 SNLLRSKAT

-367 PILLVYPF
+367 PIILVYPF